1 MPATERRRR
10 RALGYEGRRRFVL
23 EALERPRSQAELRD
37 ALGMSN
43 SGMLHLL
50 RRLERDGLVRPAE
63 RVCCTMIWERT
74 DPNTAIGWAGHDT
87 AQGTRADTG

>member
-1 MPATERRRR
+1 MPAAGRRRR
-10 RALGYEGRRRFVL
+10 RQAPGYEGRRRFVL

-63 RVCCTMIWERT
+63 RICRTMIWERAESERGKRSGRT
-74 DPNTAIGWAGHDT
+74 
-87 AQGTRADTG
+87 

>member
-1 MPATERRRR
+1 VLD
-10 RALGYEGRRRFVL
+10 AL
-23 EALERPRSQAELRD
+23 ARPRSQAELRD

-63 RVCCTMIWERT
+63 RVCRTMIWERAEPECSDRT
-74 DPNTAIGWAGHDT
+74 C
-87 AQGTRADTG
+87 RA

>member
-74 DPNTAIGWAGHDT
+74 DPKRGNRLGRT
-87 AQGTRADTG
+87 